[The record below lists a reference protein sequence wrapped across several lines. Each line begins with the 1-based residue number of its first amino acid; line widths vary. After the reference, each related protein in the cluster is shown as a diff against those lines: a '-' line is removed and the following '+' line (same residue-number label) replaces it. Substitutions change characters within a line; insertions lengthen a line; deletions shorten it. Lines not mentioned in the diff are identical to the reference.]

1 MLPIDLNDPIAV
13 TLAAASAFERAGLDG
28 LVYGGIALAM
38 YGEPRETRD
47 ADLAVSGVTAAQAH
61 QALLTIGVNV
71 VTAFED
77 IRFGGVS
84 ISRLSLLGGG
94 KLNTVDLVTPLSPRY
109 ASSLLPRALRGTLE
123 GQALR
128 VVSPEDFVLMKV
140 LSTRE
145 RDLEDARAIL
155 TSLRG
160 RIDEPLL
167 DAEAKLLSEELPSHD
182 VSGRYRSVWQSLSP
196 TNIT

>member
-1 MLPIDLNDPIAV
+1 MIPIDLNDPISV
-13 TLAAASAFERAGLDG
+13 TLAASGAFERAGLDG

-47 ADLAVSGVTAAQAH
+47 ADLAVASISASQAH
-61 QALLTIGVNV
+61 QALLIIGVTV
-71 VTAFED
+71 VVAFEN
-77 IRFGGVS
+77 IRFGGLT

-109 ASSLLPRALRGTLE
+109 AASLVPRALRGTLE
-123 GQALR
+123 GQTLR

-145 RDLEDARAIL
+145 RDLEDARTIL
-155 TSLRG
+155 IALHG
-160 RIDEPLL
+160 RLDEALL
-167 DAEAKLLSEELPSHD
+167 DAEARLLAEELPHHD
-182 VSGRYRSVWQSLSP
+182 IAGRYRSVRQ
-196 TNIT
+196 